1 MKTVVKILLGVA
13 IVFLVYLC
21 VMSIVTPIQFE
32 NTRTVRERAI
42 VSHLIDIR
50 AAQLEYKDQ
59 HNRFVSDLDS
69 LVDFVKTGKKKIV
82 LKEGTLTDAQLEAGL
97 TEAKAVRIVNRGNK
111 REIEENGLVGFR
123 RDTTEVDVI
132 TELYGN
138 KYTRDNV
145 ADMVVIPYSGGKK
158 FGIKVN
164 NEYKNDIGIRVPRFE
179 VTAPYQSYLSDL
191 DRQEMLNLIDKAR
204 QMDKYA
210 GLRVGSVEA
219 PNNNAGNWE

>member
-69 LVDFVKTGKKKIV
+69 LVDFVKTGKKKKKSNPV
-82 LKEGTLTDAQLEAGL
+82 TPEP
-97 TEAKAVRIVNRGNK
+97 
-111 REIEENGLVGFR
+111 
-123 RDTTEVDVI
+123 EVVEDGYDGYYNDVI
-132 TELYGN
+132 PSDEGRRREGVDKELV
-138 KYTRDNV
+138 KKISILLACLLV
-145 ADMVVIPYSGGKK
+145 IIAACVVLMYI
-158 FGIKVN
+158 
-164 NEYKNDIGIRVPRFE
+164 
-179 VTAPYQSYLSDL
+179 L
-191 DRQEMLNLIDKAR
+191 
-204 QMDKYA
+204 
-210 GLRVGSVEA
+210 
-219 PNNNAGNWE
+219 